1 MEYKN
6 TSSSF
11 FSKLF
16 RLDFLEKVDV
26 LEDSFLLYF
35 SKSNAKKILYQD
47 VRRLSVD
54 FYFDKKSAYHL
65 VTIVTKQNESYEL
78 ELENKKVQTK
88 QFFQAFSNFQLQRLS
103 IPDSLEEID
112 LLLVDSYIP
121 LKKSE
126 HTVRLKNATIIDS
139 QQGREEIYLWEELEG
154 FHIDSGMKR
163 INLKFKHK
171 KMYYCLYFNTLTNLL
186 LIVDIL
192 EKFSTYKSFI
202 L

>member
-1 MEYKN
+1 MVYKN
-6 TSSSF
+6 TSTSF

-16 RLDFLEKVDV
+16 RLDYLEKVDV

-35 SKSNAKKILYQD
+35 SKSKAKKILYQD